1 MWHARWLSV
10 PRGVEQGT
18 GAGSQQVRACRG
30 HRAVLRRSSGAV
42 SWGSDSRPPG
52 ERDPG
57 QRKRPEREREGPREE
72 PRRGSR
78 GWLGARGGR
87 AGGGGPRGVQC
98 ARRDGG
104 VSEDRCLMEE
114 GRVEAHSTERLIG
127 RTIRSSG
134 QQVAVWTMG
143 SRGGGE
149 M

>member
-1 MWHARWLSV
+1 MRSPAGAHV
-10 PRGVEQGT
+10 
-18 GAGSQQVRACRG
+18 AGSA
-30 HRAVLRRSSGAV
+30 
-42 SWGSDSRPPG
+42 
-52 ERDPG
+52 
-57 QRKRPEREREGPREE
+57 REGEE
-72 PRRGSR
+72 QE
-78 GWLGARGGR
+78 
-87 AGGGGPRGVQC
+87 GGGPRGVQC

-134 QQVAVWTMG
+134 QQVAAWTTG

>member
-1 MWHARWLSV
+1 M
-10 PRGVEQGT
+10 
-18 GAGSQQVRACRG
+18 
-30 HRAVLRRSSGAV
+30 
-42 SWGSDSRPPG
+42 
-52 ERDPG
+52 
-57 QRKRPEREREGPREE
+57 
-72 PRRGSR
+72 
-78 GWLGARGGR
+78 
-87 AGGGGPRGVQC
+87 QC

-134 QQVAVWTMG
+134 QQVAAWTMG